1 MNKIKLSPSILTAD
15 FARLG
20 AQVEEAAAA
29 GADYLHVDIMDG
41 HFVPNITIGPL
52 VMNSLRAVTGI
63 PFDTHLMLAQ
73 PERYIEEFA
82 RAGATIMSVH
92 YEACLHLHRVIQQI
106 KDTGAKAGVV
116 LNPATPV
123 GVLEEI
129 LPYLDQVMLMSV
141 NPGFGG
147 QAYIETT
154 TAKIRRC
161 RDLLD
166 RLNPT
171 CDLEVDGGVG
181 AKNIQEVIAAGAN
194 VIVAGSAVYN
204 KQQTVEEAIRD
215 LRQIMETPSKI

>member
-41 HFVPNITIGPL
+41 HFVPNITIGPM

-106 KDTGAKAGVV
+106 KATGAKAGVV

-123 GVLEEI
+123 GLLEEI

-141 NPGFGG
+141 NPGYGG

-161 RDLLD
+161 REMIDKS
-166 RLNPT
+166 NPG

-181 AKNIQEVIAAGAN
+181 AKNIQAVIAAGAT

-204 KQQTVEEAIRD
+204 KQQTVEEAIQG
-215 LRQIMETPSKI
+215 LRLIMEV

>member
-41 HFVPNITIGPL
+41 HFVPNITLGPI
-52 VMNSLRAVTGI
+52 VMNSLRAVTDI

-73 PERYIEEFA
+73 PEHYIEEFA

-92 YEACLHLHRVIQQI
+92 YEACIHLHRVIQQI

-123 GVLEEI
+123 ALLEEI

-161 RDLLD
+161 REMID
-166 RLNPT
+166 RLNPG

-181 AKNIQEVIAAGAN
+181 AKNIQAVIAAGAT

-204 KQQTVEEAIRD
+204 KLQTVEEAIRG
-215 LRQIMETPSKI
+215 LRQIMEIEQV